1 MFETVTNRLFDV
13 LVGGAAVA
21 ALISF
26 ALTSNDVMQTVI
38 EVENGAKET
47 EFAVR
52 CAHNL
57 AGRIRCHLAD
67 DQGVIKALAPSDT
80 DLAAQVVDA
89 ATRNPEPQRKPDA

>member
-1 MFETVTNRLFDV
+1 MFETMTNRLFDV

-21 ALISF
+21 ALIGF

-52 CAHNL
+52 CAPDL
-57 AGRIRCHLAD
+57 AGRIRCRLAD
-67 DQGVIKALAPSDT
+67 DQDVIKAVAPSDT
-80 DLAAQVVDA
+80 NLAAQVLDA
-89 ATRNPEPQRKPDA
+89 TTNNPEPQRKPHA

>member
-1 MFETVTNRLFDV
+1 MFETMTNRLFDV

-26 ALTSNDVMQTVI
+26 ALTSNDVTQTVI

-52 CAHNL
+52 CAPNL
-57 AGRIRCHLAD
+57 AGRIRCRLAD
-67 DQGVIKALAPSDT
+67 DYAVIETANDLTGTNVRSATQNPAP
-80 DLAAQVVDA
+80 
-89 ATRNPEPQRKPDA
+89 ERKPHA